1 MAEFTSV
8 AAQTVAANGNVV
20 FSNTAVKG
28 SNCIQ
33 HREGSGI
40 ITLRGLTN
48 QCKARFFVD
57 FSGNIAIPTGGTVG
71 AISLAIAI
79 SGEPVLS
86 SQMISTP
93 AAVNQYNNVSAGIY
107 IDVPCGC
114 CVNVAIEKHKRS
126 GNFCCERKHCCDQ
139 RSVGG
144 AIMRDV
150 KDLCARI
157 EDELSKIADNGLTT
171 GNLEM
176 TYKLIDM
183 YKDIKNTQYWDKKV
197 EYYNTVLDEMRGG
210 YNDDYSER
218 GRKRDSMGR
227 YSANDGRMMPDYDRG
242 SSYARRGEHYVRGH
256 YSRSD
261 GRDAYDDYM
270 TQKQSYRSGKSEDCK
285 RKMLAALEEHLDE
298 LTTEMSDMSKDA
310 ECREERDLVKR
321 YVEKLRDML

>member
-1 MAEFTSV
+1 
-8 AAQTVAANGNVV
+8 
-20 FSNTAVKG
+20 
-28 SNCIQ
+28 
-33 HREGSGI
+33 
-40 ITLRGLTN
+40 
-48 QCKARFFVD
+48 
-57 FSGNIAIPTGGTVG
+57 
-71 AISLAIAI
+71 
-79 SGEPVLS
+79 
-86 SQMISTP
+86 
-93 AAVNQYNNVSAGIY
+93 
-107 IDVPCGC
+107 
-114 CVNVAIEKHKRS
+114 
-126 GNFCCERKHCCDQ
+126 
-139 RSVGG
+139 
-144 AIMRDV
+144 MRDI

-157 EDELSKIADNGLTT
+157 EDELSKIADSGLTT

-227 YSANDGRMMPDYDRG
+227 DSSNDG
-242 SSYARRGEHYVRGH
+242 
-256 YSRSD
+256 
-261 GRDAYDDYM
+261 
-270 TQKQSYRSGKSEDCK
+270 

>member
-1 MAEFTSV
+1 MDGNYSLADI
-8 AAQTVAANGNVV
+8 AAATGNGRNNDGMFGGDGSWWIIVLFIFAFFGWGNNGWGNNGNGGGYVA
-20 FSNTAVKG
+20 TAATQAD
-28 SNCIQ
+28 IQ
-33 HREGSGI
+33 
-40 ITLRGLTN
+40 RG
-48 QCKARFFVD
+48 F
-57 FSGNIAIPTGGTVG
+57 
-71 AISLAIAI
+71 
-79 SGEPVLS
+79 
-86 SQMISTP
+86 
-93 AAVNQYNNVSAGIY
+93 
-107 IDVPCGC
+107 
-114 CVNVAIEKHKRS
+114 
-126 GNFCCERKHCCDQ
+126 
-139 RSVGG
+139 
-144 AIMRDV
+144 
-150 KDLCARI
+150 
-157 EDELSKIADNGLTT
+157 DN
-171 GNLEM
+171 
-176 TYKLIDM
+176 Y
-183 YKDIKNTQYWDKKV
+183 TQYWDKKV

-227 YSANDGRMMPDYDRG
+227 YSSNDGRMIPDYDRG